1 MSLFTAFG
9 DESDG
14 GDQTGPFVF
23 GGFVAPTRDWVD
35 YFTPAWEER
44 VLNRAVDWLL
54 PYDGNS
60 EPALATEEWTDPRRR
75 GAKDR

>member
-44 VLNRAVDWLL
+44 VLNRA
-54 PYDGNS
+54 PSIGS
-60 EPALATEEWTDPRRR
+60 FHMTEIRNQRWQLKNGLTQGDAE
-75 GAKDR
+75 